1 MINVCIGDEA
11 KAIYFYGPMGITVL
25 CNICLFI
32 STALKIRQ
40 HGKDTAQ
47 HLRSMDSRRHDDNKQ
62 WFVLFLFI
70 IFLIIYLLYCYH
82 IVYIKYRSFKN
93 IYKIID

>member
-1 MINVCIGDEA
+1 
-11 KAIYFYGPMGITVL
+11 MGITVL

-47 HLRSMDSRRHDDNKQ
+47 HLRGIDSRRHDDNKQ
-62 WFVLFLFI
+62 WFVFFFVYNIFNHLSI
-70 IFLIIYLLYCYH
+70 IVLYNLL
-82 IVYIKYRSFKN
+82 
-93 IYKIID
+93 